1 MKTKPKFWW
10 SILVALLLVTFALR
24 VWNLQSVP
32 PGLTHDE
39 AANGH
44 DSAAILRGVH
54 RIYFPVGYG
63 REPFYNYVTAAVTLF
78 LGQGIF
84 TLRITTVFFSLCT
97 WIATVALARR
107 WWGWRAALWT
117 GAALTCGFWPLMM
130 ARVGLR
136 ATTLP
141 ALLAAS
147 ALAYEHALTAKTA
160 RRAWGGY
167 ALAGVFLGASLY
179 TYMASRGMPL
189 LYLGFL
195 VALALF
201 DRRALRRS
209 WRGTLA
215 VVILAGLISFPLF
228 YYLRIHPELEQ
239 RIAQLGG
246 ALTALKSGE
255 WRPLWKNITDSL
267 PMLFWK
273 ADPHWLYNIA
283 GRAALEP
290 LLSALFV
297 VGALR
302 AVSRLRDRSSL
313 FVLLWLAGGLATAFL
328 TAVDYN
334 TLHAIAALPAVF
346 LLVGLGLETITN
358 HESRIMNHESRITNY
373 QLPITDYRL
382 RFTFYVLRFTLLL
395 ALLFT
400 GVASARAYFVTWGQN
415 RDVRVL
421 YHHHVVALGRYLED
435 SPDNTP
441 VVITSLYP
449 GEFHDPYTMEVTL
462 RREDVDIRWS
472 DGRSAL
478 FFPHGETRFYT
489 ETQAAP
495 APKLLP
501 FVDGYISPE
510 TTLAFRAD
518 DIPTAVYGYR
528 WNTDAAWNALNA
540 ELSAVV
546 YTAPGDP
553 PPGVTHNATPCPVI
567 YGGTVALAGYRIT
580 PDVPHPGAT
589 LDVLT
594 AWEVQAA
601 HPEELVL
608 FTHLLNAEGVTV
620 TQIDRLDAPSWQWQ
634 AGDRF
639 AQIHTLSLPA
649 DLPPGD
655 YNLVVGFYTRQG
667 LQRLPIDDAGPITRA
682 LIPVEVAP

>member
-1 MKTKPKFWW
+1 MKESANHQSPNHQISNQQIFNPKYTRFDNTNKSQKQVAITHLWGNITSVKTKPRFWW

-24 VWNLQSVP
+24 VWNLESVP

-63 REPFYNYVTAAVTLF
+63 REPFYNYATAAVTFF

-84 TLRITTVFFSLCT
+84 TLRITSVFWSLFM
-97 WIATVALARR
+97 WITTVALARR
-107 WWGWRAALWT
+107 WWGWRAALWA

-141 ALLAAS
+141 ALFAAS
-147 ALAYEHALTAKTA
+147 ALAYENALTAKTA

-167 ALAGVFLGASLY
+167 ALAGIFLGASLY
-179 TYMASRGMPL
+179 TYMASRGMPF
-189 LYLGFL
+189 LYLAFL

-201 DRRALRRS
+201 DRHTLRRS
-209 WRGTLA
+209 WRGTLV
-215 VVILAGLISFPLF
+215 VVIIAGLLSFPLF
-228 YYLRIHPELEQ
+228 YYLHIHPELEQ

-246 ALTALKSGE
+246 AITALKTGE

-273 ADPHWLYNIA
+273 ADPYWLYNIA

-290 LLSALFV
+290 LLSAMFV
-297 VGALR
+297 IGALR
-302 AVSRLRDRSSL
+302 AVTHVRDRRSL
-313 FVLLWLAGGLATAFL
+313 FVLLWLAGGLAPAFL
-328 TAVDYN
+328 TTMDYN

-346 LLVGLGLETITN
+346 LLVAFGMDTTWDYIT
-358 HESRIMNHESRITNY
+358 SRASRIT
-373 QLPITDYRL
+373 L
-382 RFTFYVLRFTLLL
+382 YVLRFTLFL

-400 GVASARAYFVTWGQN
+400 GVEAVHAYFVTWGQN

-421 YHHHVVALGRYLED
+421 YHHHVVALGRYLENN
-435 SPDNTP
+435 PDHTP
-441 VVITSLYP
+441 VAVTSLYP

-478 FFPHGETRFYT
+478 FFPHGETRLYT

-495 APKLLP
+495 ALRLHP

-510 TTLAFRAD
+510 TTLTFRSD

-528 WNTDAAWNALNA
+528 WNADAAWNALTA
-540 ELSAVV
+540 KLSTIV

-553 PPGVTHNATPCPVI
+553 PPGTKHNATPCPIV
-567 YGGTVALAGYRIT
+567 YGGTVALAG
-580 PDVPHPGAT
+580 
-589 LDVLT
+589 
-594 AWEVQAA
+594 
-601 HPEELVL
+601 
-608 FTHLLNAEGVTV
+608 
-620 TQIDRLDAPSWQWQ
+620 
-634 AGDRF
+634 
-639 AQIHTLSLPA
+639 
-649 DLPPGD
+649 
-655 YNLVVGFYTRQG
+655 
-667 LQRLPIDDAGPITRA
+667 
-682 LIPVEVAP
+682 

>member
-1 MKTKPKFWW
+1 MRLWGNIASVKTKPKLWW
-10 SILVALLLVTFALR
+10 SILVALLLATFALR
-24 VWNLQSVP
+24 VWNLENVP

-63 REPFYNYVTAAVTLF
+63 REPFYNYSVAAVTFF

-84 TLRITTVFFSLCT
+84 TLRVTTVFWSLLT
-97 WIATVALARR
+97 WTATVALARR
-107 WWGWRAALWT
+107 WWGWRAALLT
-117 GAALTCGFWPLMM
+117 GAALTVGFWPLMM

-167 ALAGVFLGASLY
+167 ALAGVFLGLSLY
-179 TYMASRGMPL
+179 TYMASRGMPA

-201 DRRALRRS
+201 DRRTLRRS

-215 VVILAGLISFPLF
+215 VIIIAGLLSFPLF
-228 YYLRIHPELEQ
+228 YYLRVHPELEQ

-246 ALTALKSGE
+246 ALTALKAGE

-273 ADPHWLYNIA
+273 ADPYWLYNIA

-290 LLSALFV
+290 LLAALFV
-297 VGALR
+297 IGALR
-302 AVSRLRDRSSL
+302 AVTHLRDRRSL
-313 FVLLWLAGGLATAFL
+313 FVLLWLGGGLAPAFL

-346 LLVGLGLETITN
+346 LLVGRGLETVWTN
-358 HESRIMNHESRITNY
+358 CELRIANY
-373 QLPITDYRL
+373 EL
-382 RFTFYVLRFTLLL
+382 RCALLL
-395 ALLFT
+395 ALLLT
-400 GVASARAYFVTWGQN
+400 GGEAVRAYFVTWGQN

-435 SPDNTP
+435 SLDHSP
-441 VVITSLYP
+441 VVVTSLYP

-462 RREDVDIRWS
+462 RRQDLNIRWS

-478 FFPHGETRFYT
+478 FFPHGETRLYT

-495 APKLLP
+495 ALPLRP
-501 FVDGYISPE
+501 FVDGYIIPE
-510 TTLAFRAD
+510 TLLTFRD
-518 DIPTAVYGYR
+518 NDIPTAVYGYR
-528 WNTDAAWNALNA
+528 WDADAAWRALSA
-540 ELSAVV
+540 ELTSIV

-553 PPGVTHNATPCPVI
+553 PPSAEHSATPCPVL

-580 PDVPHPGAT
+580 PNAPHPGAA
-589 LDVLT
+589 LELLT
-594 AWEVQAA
+594 AWEVRAA
-601 HPEELVL
+601 HPAELVL
-608 FTHLLNAEGVTV
+608 FTHLLNAENTTI

-639 AQIHTLSLPA
+639 AQIHTLNLPA
-649 DLPPGD
+649 DLPPGN
-655 YNLVVGFYTRQG
+655 YYLVVGFYTRQG
-667 LQRLPIDDAGPITRA
+667 LQRLPIDAASPITRA
-682 LIPVEVAP
+682 MIPVEVAP